1 MRGVSAPLPAV
12 DVASAAKAY
21 ADFGGLLVGFAFV
34 ALFAYLKEMPRRSAG
49 QGHKGK
55 PQQDGAAPDVTEGH
69 VTLTVLFAMASLTM
83 TSFLYASLAGEAA
96 SEPPALAAAALV
108 PYGVAFGVSVLML
121 FYALTLVMLERRH
134 KAVASWSYWMVACV
148 GPAVVLR
155 FLLGAAANAREVMCD
170 FKCGPGWP
178 LSRWWMFAAVALAA
192 AAAATFMLMGL
203 GWEPIRGLRDRLR
216 DLPAGPPI
224 AVFVGVALMTGL
236 VSLYFTGP
244 QPSFPPVSWMVTAAM
259 WVAVLA
265 VAAFAV
271 ACGCVIGP
279 RVDVARPPGWWSK
292 RAGQSPEKQ
301 ADAHAG
307 QTAGTAAGRATPRTG
322 LTMMEVIGIMA
333 LAGMTAGLVV
343 LISAAL

>member
-1 MRGVSAPLPAV
+1 MRGVSAPMPAV

-34 ALFAYLKEMPRRSAG
+34 ALFAYLKEMPRRSPDH
-49 QGHKGK
+49 QGKRAAAK
-55 PQQDGAAPDVTEGH
+55 DGAAVDVTEGH
-69 VTLTVLFAMASLTM
+69 VTLTVLFAMAALTM

-134 KAVASWSYWMVACV
+134 KALAGWSYWMVACV

-155 FLLGAAANAREVMCD
+155 FLLGAAANAREVICA

-192 AAAATFMLMGL
+192 VAAALVMLVGL
-203 GWEPIRGLRDRLR
+203 DWQRVRGLRDWLR
-216 DLPAGPPI
+216 DRPAAPPI
-224 AVFVGVALMTGL
+224 AVFVGAALMTGL
-236 VSLYFTGP
+236 GSLYFGGQ
-244 QPSFPPVSWMVTAAM
+244 QPSFPPVSVVVTVAM
-259 WVAVLA
+259 WVAMIA

-279 RVDVARPPGWWSK
+279 RVDVARPPRPPKWWPK
-292 RAGQSPEKQ
+292 RTGQPPGKPPGPSAGPDAGQP
-301 ADAHAG
+301 
-307 QTAGTAAGRATPRTG
+307 GTRTG
-322 LTMMEVIGIMA
+322 
-333 LAGMTAGLVV
+333 
-343 LISAAL
+343 